1 VAAVAAAFPH
11 VLIATDSARPLDDV
25 PEEASWLL
33 DRAAIYRQT
42 RGEPR
47 EALAL
52 SRRAYALRRDR
63 LGEDYPMILGSASN
77 LARCMSVLGEYQ
89 QVRILHEDT
98 LTRCRRVLGDD
109 HPDTLNSASNLA
121 ASLSALVEREQAH
134 ASIRRGDL
142 LPQLGYRLGTLRGP
156 VDPRRRPD
164 CRRITGCLLRLISL
178 QSRRWR
184 KRELT

>member
-1 VAAVAAAFPH
+1 
-11 VLIATDSARPLDDV
+11 
-25 PEEASWLL
+25 
-33 DRAAIYRQT
+33 
-42 RGEPR
+42 
-47 EALAL
+47 
-52 SRRAYALRRDR
+52 
-63 LGEDYPMILGSASN
+63 MILGSASN